1 MAHASRMWEGS
12 CLHRMRIREK
22 TWRKSLKK
30 KKCGLSGYACHFYHF
45 SLTLISEEISY
56 VILYPWACIW
66 MFFPCFLK
74 QHCKMFCKSFN
85 SHIIK
90 FILRRKTRKVCCCHL
105 GKFLRRTR
113 PALASPCFVAYLMQ
127 RALWMI
133 MLIYRFQMKTAWK
146 TGLWWFFFVCFFFKH
161 AAWKT
166 KPMIVFKLNLH
177 MHIFTFLFILVI
189 H

>member
-1 MAHASRMWEGS
+1 MKE
-12 CLHRMRIREK
+12 EF
-22 TWRKSLKK
+22 KK
-30 KKCGLSGYACHFYHF
+30 KNKCGLSGYACHFYHF

-105 GKFLRRTR
+105 GKFLRHTR

-133 MLIYRFQMKTAWK
+133 VLIYRFQMKTWK
-146 TGLWWFFFVCFFFKH
+146 TGLWCFLFFFFFKH